1 MCRNIRKHRVR
12 DDFMLFLL
20 GRRYKMIKLLKNT
33 IENTSAFFTNIC
45 DEIVKKI
52 KKAIKYFKNNKKWKL
67 YLYLNGQCIKCLKI
81 DKDFAPMNKIYVVK
95 VRNKRHLLG
104 TNKPVQIV
112 VRSYKLYISTHK
124 RFTEFCKANNK
135 YKVQDILCYLLDKG
149 MDLHE

>member
-1 MCRNIRKHRVR
+1 
-12 DDFMLFLL
+12 
-20 GRRYKMIKLLKNT
+20 MIKLFKNT

-45 DEIVKKI
+45 NEIVKKI
-52 KKAIKYFKNNKKWKL
+52 QKYFKNNKKWKL

-112 VRSYKLYISTHK
+112 VRSYKY
-124 RFTEFCKANNK
+124 K
-135 YKVQDILCYLLDKG
+135 YTDEAKKTAHIEVIMYEG
-149 MDLHE
+149 VEVNE